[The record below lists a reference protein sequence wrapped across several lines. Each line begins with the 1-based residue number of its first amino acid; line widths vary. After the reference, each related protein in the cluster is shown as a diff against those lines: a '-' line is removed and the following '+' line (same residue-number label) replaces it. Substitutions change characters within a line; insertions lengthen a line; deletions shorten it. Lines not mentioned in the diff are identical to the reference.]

1 MDQGFQ
7 SSTFDRYHFFNKKK
21 KNDHFLKRTF
31 QLVIISVS
39 AFSSLFI
46 CYYSTGFSLFPQY
59 SFNFYFSTFLFSLF
73 THTLERKYMFLI
85 CNGILAFLAKSSLS
99 CNSSSSSPSVFVN
112 AGGDH
117 DEFSLS
123 ASEMSQ
129 MKEPVL
135 VDEEVIIIPVTSS
148 SSEEKQEQEQEKQ
161 ERECLVGEKERES
174 DQSGVIQEEEEEGDD
189 DDDIGE
195 AEAEAVPEAAG
206 SGGGANEDISSTDEL
221 NRKIEEFIRKMKEE
235 IRIEAQQQ
243 LITVE

>member
-1 MDQGFQ
+1 
-7 SSTFDRYHFFNKKK
+7 
-21 KNDHFLKRTF
+21 
-31 QLVIISVS
+31 
-39 AFSSLFI
+39 
-46 CYYSTGFSLFPQY
+46 
-59 SFNFYFSTFLFSLF
+59 
-73 THTLERKYMFLI
+73 MFLI

-135 VDEEVIIIPVTSS
+135 VDEEVIIIPVT
-148 SSEEKQEQEQEKQ
+148 
-161 ERECLVGEKERES
+161 R
-174 DQSGVIQEEEEEGDD
+174 
-189 DDDIGE
+189 
-195 AEAEAVPEAAG
+195 